1 MTDSERVW
9 NERELTRRANRRLAV
24 LRHADEVTENVAAT
38 CRYFGISRTAF
49 YRWQHRYEDEGLEG

>member
-24 LRHADEVTENVAAT
+24 LRHADEVTKNVAAT
-38 CRYFGISRTAF
+38 CRYLDIRRILKSA
-49 YRWQHRYEDEGLEG
+49 